1 MDKEN
6 QLKILTVNCQGL
18 GETNKR
24 KDVLNH
30 HKAKNYN
37 IYFIQDTHF
46 VNTNENLIQTQ
57 WGYKVYFNSY
67 RSNSRGVAILFN
79 NNCDIKVHNQ
89 FNDNNGNY
97 IILDV
102 TVENLNFILVNIY
115 GPNTDS
121 PEFYKEL
128 SNKIEDIYSTQHLVL
143 CGDFNLVLNKN
154 LDTMNYLHLNNP
166 NSRQEVLNLMDNFNL
181 KDIYR
186 SNNAELKRY
195 TWRRKNPIKQA
206 RLDFILIS
214 ESLQTMTPGV
224 KFENSYR

>member
-6 QLKILTVNCQGL
+6 HLRILTVNCQGL
-18 GETNKR
+18 GETSKR

-30 HKAKNYN
+30 LKAKHYN

-57 WGYKVYFNSY
+57 WVYTVFFNSY
-67 RSNSRGVAILFN
+67 KSNSRGVAILLN
-79 NNCDIKVHNQ
+79 NNCEIKVHNQ
-89 FNDNNGNY
+89 FNDKNGNY

-102 TVENLNFILVNIY
+102 TIETLNFYLVNIY

-128 SNKIEDIYSTQHLVL
+128 SNKIEDIYSTQHVILG
-143 CGDFNLVLNKN
+143 GDFNLVLNKKI
-154 LDTMNYLHLNNP
+154 DTMNYVHLNNP
-166 NSRQEVLNLMDNFNL
+166 KSRQEVLNLMDNFNL

-186 SNNAELKRY
+186 SNNPELKRY
-195 TWRRKNPIKQA
+195 TRRRKNPIKQA
-206 RLDFILIS
+206 RQDFLLIS
-214 ESLQTMTPGV
+214 ESLQAMTPC
-224 KFENSYR
+224 

>member
-18 GETNKR
+18 EETNKR

-30 HKAKNYN
+30 LKAKNYD

-67 RSNSRGVAILFN
+67 ISNSRGAAILLN
-79 NNCDIKVHNQ
+79 NNCEIKVHNQ
-89 FNDNNGNY
+89 FNDNSGNY

-115 GPNTDS
+115 GLNTDS

-143 CGDFNLVLNKN
+143 GGDFNLVLNKN

-166 NSRQEVLNLMDNFNL
+166 NSRQKVLNLMDNFNL

-186 SNNAELKRY
+186 SNNPELKRY
-195 TWRRKNPIKQA
+195 TWRRKTPIKQPM
-206 RLDFILIS
+206 LYF
-214 ESLQTMTPGV
+214 
-224 KFENSYR
+224 FF